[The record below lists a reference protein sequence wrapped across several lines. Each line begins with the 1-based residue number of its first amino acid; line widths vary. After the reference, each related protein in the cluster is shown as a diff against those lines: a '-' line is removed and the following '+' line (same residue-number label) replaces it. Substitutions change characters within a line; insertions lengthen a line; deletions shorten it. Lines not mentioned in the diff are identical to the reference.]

1 LDFKMIEIPKVWYQA
16 FLNILKEHDVATSL
30 KDAAIKGSMGKWT
43 KILTTAV
50 IKSCK
55 DLGWVAC
62 AKDHVSEFLPI
73 SRGEYLGLD
82 VMAFK
87 QDKKIAQG
95 INKLEWSFPFAVFE
109 LENRIENRYIEYSM
123 WKVICTRA
131 NLRVVLC
138 YRKEPQEASTLIREI
153 QDSVFKNLKPDEFKS
168 FENTMLVVGSRNKS
182 DTFPYGFFKEW
193 VLDTQIGRFRRGE
206 F

>member
-1 LDFKMIEIPKVWYQA
+1 MMEIPKAWYQA
-16 FLNILKEHDVATSL
+16 FLNMLKEHEVATSL
-30 KDAAIKGSMGKWT
+30 KEAAIKGSMGKWT
-43 KILTTAV
+43 KCLTTVV

-55 DLGWVAC
+55 ELGWSAC

-82 VMAFK
+82 IMAFK
-87 QDKKIAQG
+87 QDKNGVQS
-95 INKLEWSFPFAVFE
+95 INELGWFFPVAVFE

-138 YRKEPQEASTLIREI
+138 YRREPQEGSMLIREI
-153 QDSVFKNLKPDEFKS
+153 QDSVFKSLKPDEFKS
-168 FENTMLVVGSRNKS
+168 FENTMIVIGSRNKS
-182 DTFPYGFFKEW
+182 DTFPYGFFKDW
-193 VLDTQIGRFRRGE
+193 ILDTQTGKFSRSNC
-206 F
+206 